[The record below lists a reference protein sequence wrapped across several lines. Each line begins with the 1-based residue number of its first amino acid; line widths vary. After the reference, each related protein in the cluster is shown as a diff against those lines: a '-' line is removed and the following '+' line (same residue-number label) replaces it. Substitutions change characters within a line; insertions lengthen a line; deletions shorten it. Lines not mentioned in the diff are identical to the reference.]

1 MTNKKDVLIITP
13 SVMVAKGIESILGD
27 MGEFRVAGILPD
39 LDRGNDLRLKN
50 RDIDIVLLDPSVFG
64 YDARGGGKSYFADFT
79 DAPVLALVSAV
90 SDEDILRSYDGCVTL
105 FDAPNVIVR
114 KLRAALETK
123 QDSPK
128 NEGNELS
135 SREKEILICVAKG
148 MLNKEIADLYN
159 LSIYTVI
166 THRKNITRKT
176 GIKTVAGL
184 TVYALLNNLID
195 INSVE

>member
-1 MTNKKDVLIITP
+1 MANKKDVLIITP

-27 MGEFRVAGILPD
+27 MGEFRVAGILSD

-50 RDIDIVLLDPSVFG
+50 MDIDIVLLDPSVFG

-123 QDSPK
+123 Q
-128 NEGNELS
+128 GNCRPVQSLDLHGHHPQ
-135 SREKEILICVAKG
+135 EKHYAQ
-148 MLNKEIADLYN
+148 NRDQDRRR
-159 LSIYTVI
+159 TD
-166 THRKNITRKT
+166 
-176 GIKTVAGL
+176 GL
-184 TVYALLNNLID
+184 RPPEQPD
-195 INSVE
+195 RHQFR

>member
-1 MTNKKDVLIITP
+1 MTGKKEVLIITP
-13 SVMVAKGIESILGD
+13 SVMVAKGIESILND
-27 MGEFRVAGILPD
+27 MGEFRVSGILTD
-39 LDRGNDLRLKN
+39 LGRGDELRLKN
-50 RDIDIVLLDPSVFG
+50 MDMDLIIRDPSVLG
-64 YDARGGGKSYFADFT
+64 SEARSGGKSYLAGFS
-79 DAPVLALVSAV
+79 DAPVLALVTSVA
-90 SDEDILRSYDGCVTL
+90 DEETLRQYDGCVTL
-105 FDAPNVIVR
+105 LDAPNVLVK
-114 KLRAALETK
+114 KLRNALE
-123 QDSPK
+123 DRRESPRS
-128 NEGNELS
+128 EGSELS
-135 SREKEILICVAKG
+135 AREKEILICVAKG